1 MLTEVPAIIVCR
13 GTESLQMGAD
23 LDQLEAEGSFSRARQ
38 LLRDQL
44 RWGNECF
51 PIDQALHRL
60 GRLHQRLNSNL
71 QAERAYH
78 LALKF
83 NSARPTTLNNLAVLQ
98 MAALDYA
105 SADHWL
111 SVGLALPGLQE
122 TERSLL
128 LNSACELR
136 LYQRRPLEAKVF
148 AEEQIRLLDRPRARG
163 NLSLALRAL
172 NDLDGALVQQR
183 CALEQCLSVGQLND
197 VELLQCIGHARKDGL
212 TATVQFHLILMN
224 FAMARLSIDPLD
236 RNAQQLLLSGIGIEP
251 FSWND
256 SSFFSK
262 LWRGQRVEELILWH
276 DQGFGDAIQNLAWV
290 EAISQRV
297 DNLRLFVRASLI
309 RVVQQ
314 RLSLPSNCQVEVM
327 DPQCLP
333 WQSGTA
339 HLGLWFAPLM
349 LGGWRPDQPSLQRCS
364 LSRCRD
370 AVERDQTPRIGL
382 VWMAGRHQAPQ
393 PELAARLRDLPFDHL
408 KQYLPL
414 WKQRFQAQFFS
425 LQLDTDH
432 PPDGPVRE
440 LVDREMLATP
450 LTSSGDWLE
459 TLKVVE
465 SMDLVLTV
473 DTAMAHLCGAL
484 GVPCVVLLNAPCDWR
499 WGQSGDRSFL
509 YPSIRLARCPAPD
522 CWDQAMVSADRL
534 IDEQMS

>member
-13 GTESLQMGAD
+13 GTESLQIGAD

-44 RWGNECF
+44 RCGIECF

-136 LYQRRPLEAKVF
+136 LYQRRPLEAKAF

-262 LWRGQRVEELILWH
+262 LWRGQRVEELVLWH

-509 YPSIRLARCPAPD
+509 YPSIRLARCLAPD

-534 IDEQMS
+534 IDERMS